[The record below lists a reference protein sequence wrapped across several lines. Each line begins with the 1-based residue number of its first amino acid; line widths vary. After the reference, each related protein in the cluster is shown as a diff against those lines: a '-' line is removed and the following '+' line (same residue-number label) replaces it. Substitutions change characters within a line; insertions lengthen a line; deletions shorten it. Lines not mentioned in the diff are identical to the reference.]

1 MNTKFFQMFGKRSL
15 SLKFSASFK
24 LGVNKKISE
33 LSLRQFSI
41 FIIDSF
47 PFNPSYEVA
56 EVSQVQDFNVYGRSS
71 SLKHEI
77 CLRISLMKESSKACL
92 GFKLRFSATSKDFKR
107 LSCCLM
113 INLTEIQEH
122 L

>member
-47 PFNPSYEVA
+47 PFNPSYELS

-77 CLRISLMKESSKACL
+77 CLMN
-92 GFKLRFSATSKDFKR
+92 KR
-107 LSCCLM
+107 AKFYPNYTHM
-113 INLTEIQEH
+113 TINSVL
-122 L
+122 